1 MRKSLH
7 YMTHTPHG
15 RPELCIQYAPN
26 LPMVLHEVSFIAEA
40 NESIGIVGAT
50 GSGKSSLAMSL
61 FRFVEPTS
69 GTIKIDGIDITRAGL
84 AQLRSRV
91 TMIPQDPTI
100 LSGTLRSTLDIFSE
114 YDDAAIFEAL
124 RRVHL
129 IKPENT
135 SEVTPDTR
143 NRNLFLSLDTDV
155 SEDSLSQGEKQL
167 LCLARA
173 ILRNPKILVMDEA
186 TARWVGATPTKAIIK
201 LM

>member
-1 MRKSLH
+1 
-7 YMTHTPHG
+7 
-15 RPELCIQYAPN
+15 
-26 LPMVLHEVSFIAEA
+26 MVLHEVSFIAEA

>member
-1 MRKSLH
+1 
-7 YMTHTPHG
+7 
-15 RPELCIQYAPN
+15 
-26 LPMVLHEVSFIAEA
+26 
-40 NESIGIVGAT
+40 
-50 GSGKSSLAMSL
+50 
-61 FRFVEPTS
+61 
-69 GTIKIDGIDITRAGL
+69 
-84 AQLRSRV
+84 
-91 TMIPQDPTI
+91 MIPQDPTI